1 MTKNCAN
8 DEEKHLQFLVHSAP
22 NLNNLFK
29 QWNTRT
35 IFETEY
41 FFNVLLKAL
50 TDLIHWNNQNAHWKK
65 EKVRKLDFH
74 LNKLI
79 TRASAEALIIAL
91 VTTPVCPRAAP
102 RAKPGNINLK
112 NRYFKNSFRHDDIK
126 WDILLEIL
134 VRERWI
140 RSARVST

>member
-1 MTKNCAN
+1 MPIGTNK
-8 DEEKHLQFLVHSAP
+8 LQ
-22 NLNNLFK
+22 
-29 QWNTRT
+29 
-35 IFETEY
+35 
-41 FFNVLLKAL
+41 
-50 TDLIHWNNQNAHWKK
+50 

-102 RAKPGNINLK
+102 RAKPGKINLK

-126 WDILLEIL
+126 
-134 VRERWI
+134 
-140 RSARVST
+140 